1 MRLLTTLGLASLAI
15 VLASCSSDEPTS
27 PSGSYPA
34 YVHTVNGSYM
44 TYSNITVAIDTATKQ
59 TTNTPAADDS
69 SVVVSS
75 QTGEQV
81 DPATSTKQPFYSTNS
96 HVFVNN
102 EPTDTVTLS
111 QLGGKITQSFRLSY
125 NIQSFALNIGRKN
138 VVINDLANSTW
149 TALKDTVL
157 PFDFPG
163 MPQYK
168 VSGTLNFTG
177 KSLGDETVTLNGQS
191 IKTKKSQIDLN
202 ATLFLAAGP
211 TQLPLP
217 IKLVRTYWFAEKL
230 GVVKMEQKAEVINLG
245 IIGGFLGTPVQAV
258 PGLIQTAKSWST
270 R

>member
-1 MRLLTTLGLASLAI
+1 MRLLTTLGLASLVI
-15 VLASCSSDEPTS
+15 VLASCSSDEPTAPTTS
-27 PSGSYPA
+27 FPA
-34 YVHTVNGSYM
+34 YVHAVSGSYM
-44 TYSNITVAIDTATKQ
+44 TYSNVTVAIDPATKQ
-59 TTNTPAADDS
+59 TTQQPAPSDS
-69 SVVVSS
+69 SVVVNA
-75 QTGEQV
+75 QTGELIE
-81 DPATSTKQPFYSTNS
+81 PTTSTKVPFYNTVSN
-96 HVFVNN
+96 VFTNN
-102 EPTDTVTLS
+102 ELTDTVTLS
-111 QLGGKITQSFRLSY
+111 QVGGKITQSFRLSY
-125 NIQSFALNIGRKN
+125 DIQAFALDIGRKN
-138 VVINDLANSTW
+138 VVICDLGNSTW

-163 MPQYK
+163 LPQYK

-202 ATLFLAAGP
+202 ATLYLAAGP

-230 GVVKMEQKAEVINLG
+230 GVVKMEQNADVIDLG